1 MQMDLQFRP
10 NQLVFIA
17 VLVSAGLHGLLL
29 SMVFEPIRVRSTDN
43 EFASSSLS
51 VELMSVNNTPPKAPA
66 IRPQIPKPQL
76 NPAVENPAL
85 PSKKVG
91 PKDPPVPT
99 PDTSASGA
107 MNALED
113 PTQESTVGL
122 KFRPELK
129 KRMEETKVLREK
141 WEGNDDPLEQKA
153 DSLLWR
159 KNGCFEITDNE
170 DGNGQTFQFSSKCSS
185 TDEDKIDL
193 NSLINAI
200 KPTYGSFSKSVNP

>member
-29 SMVFEPIRVRSTDN
+29 SVMFEPISVRSTDN
-43 EFASSSLS
+43 EFTSSSLS
-51 VELMSVNNTPPKAPA
+51 IEIMSVNNTPATGPA
-66 IRPQIPKPQL
+66 IRPQISKPQL
-76 NPAVENPAL
+76 NPTVKKPVL
-85 PSKKVG
+85 PSKKVA
-91 PKDPPVPT
+91 PKDSPVPT
-99 PDTSASGA
+99 PDTSASDS

-113 PTQESTVGL
+113 PTRESTVGL

-129 KRMEETKVLREK
+129 KRMEETRVLREK
-141 WEGNDDPLEQKA
+141 WEGNEDPLEQKG

-185 TDEDKIDL
+185 TGEDKIDL

-200 KPTYGSFSKSVNP
+200 KPTYGSYSKSANP

>member
-29 SMVFEPIRVRSTDN
+29 SMVFEPIRIRGTDN

-51 VELMSVNNTPPKAPA
+51 VELMSVNNTPPKAPV
-66 IRPQIPKPQL
+66 IRSPRLKPQL
-76 NPAVENPAL
+76 NPAAEKPTL
-85 PSKKVG
+85 PSKKVA
-91 PKDPPVPT
+91 PKDLPVPI
-99 PDTSASGA
+99 PDTNASDS
-107 MNALED
+107 MNAFV
-113 PTQESTVGL
+113 QESTVGL

-129 KRMEETKVLREK
+129 KRMEETRVLREK
-141 WEGNDDPLEQKA
+141 WEGNDDPLVQKG

-159 KNGCFEITDNE
+159 KNGCFEITDNK

-185 TDEDKIDL
+185 TGEDKIDL
-193 NSLINAI
+193 NSLIHAI